1 MMLRAAAVVV
11 TLTLVALALCPP
23 VAFDET
29 LYHLPLVRAIA
40 EEGTLR
46 FHEELRFPVF
56 PLLAELLAVL
66 AYLIGGD
73 VATHFIPLVATL
85 LTAALLLEW
94 GKSRGIANGPLA
106 AAAFLGMP
114 IVVQLATTLY
124 VDAVLT
130 LFVTAGFYCLWASSN
145 LLPTAWGEGYP
156 ERRWLVLAGLCFGAA
171 CAVKYLGLYFA
182 LAGAIQARRARNLA
196 WFAAGVVA
204 VALPMYAWI
213 FAQTGNP
220 VFPFFGSSPWV
231 LPLAPFDSI
240 AERLVRFV
248 RIPWDVMFA
257 RDRMGQ
263 QPPYTPFFALA
274 LLIAGW
280 RSWIA
285 IGYLVAFTF
294 LPPDSRY
301 LMPLLPLLLIE
312 AAARVRPLPRWL
324 VLVALLPGPAY
335 AIYRVA
341 RYEPVP
347 EARALQR
354 AGTSRIYT
362 CGGEQLKA
370 LAAGTQLGD
379 HAGPHSFDRVLDER
393 MHANLVALRIDML
406 LVAKR
411 TCSGRL
417 PLPGP
422 GFTLLYEDE
431 AAQLWRVESGREPR
445 ADRQRAR

>member
-1 MMLRAAAVVV
+1 V
-11 TLTLVALALCPP
+11 
-23 VAFDET
+23 
-29 LYHLPLVRAIA
+29 
-40 EEGTLR
+40 
-46 FHEELRFPVF
+46 
-56 PLLAELLAVL
+56 
-66 AYLIGGD
+66 
-73 VATHFIPLVATL
+73 
-85 LTAALLLEW
+85 
-94 GKSRGIANGPLA
+94 
-106 AAAFLGMP
+106 
-114 IVVQLATTLY
+114 
-124 VDAVLT
+124 
-130 LFVTAGFYCLWASSN
+130 
-145 LLPTAWGEGYP
+145 
-156 ERRWLVLAGLCFGAA
+156 
-171 CAVKYLGLYFA
+171 
-182 LAGAIQARRARNLA
+182 
-196 WFAAGVVA
+196 GVVA
-204 VALPMYAWI
+204 AALPTYAWI

-257 RDRMGQ
+257 RDRIGQ

-274 LLIAGW
+274 LLVAGW

-370 LAAGTQLGD
+370 LAAGTHFGD
-379 HAGPHSFDRVLDER
+379 HVGPHSFDRVLDER
-393 MHANLVALRIDML
+393 MHANLVALRIDVL

-411 TCSGRL
+411 TCGGRL

-445 ADRQRAR
+445 GDHQRAW